1 MKIKITVES
10 RDYSKYFIECLDA
23 KQEDIKIDLMENKIF
38 SGDVLNINENCIVER
53 IESQV
58 RVSEHIGVLQLDSN
72 KTYGRTENKKRLLYR
87 CIPYNKELPDFLIPY
102 EIKLGFHKSICNKYV
117 IFKVQEWTNKHPTG
131 LLVETIGDVD
141 DMAAF
146 CEYQLLSKKLN
157 FPMKHITNIAK
168 MWMKENTLD
177 KCIEQSDVLKKFN
190 LKDRRKEYVF
200 TIDPKGSKDLDDAF
214 SVSSMEDGKKRISI
228 HIANVPVILELMKAW
243 NYYGDRVSTIYLPD
257 RIRPMIPKNMSEDMC
272 SLLKGKDKIAF
283 TMDIYID
290 QFGKLLE
297 QDIEFSN
304 TIINV
309 RKNYDYE
316 DFHLESDSSY
326 FYLKEVSKMTNS
338 HDVVEYWMTYMNTIC
353 AQKLKQ
359 HESGIFRAVKY
370 IDKTKLAKK
379 TGSDYDAILS
389 QWKNINSQYVWFSQ
403 ETEQHYPP
411 GTQENYNSFSSRDI
425 MMEKGKELEC
435 TRRAGGGKGSG
446 IREADSDD
454 RGFPPKTE
462 HEIMGKSEYVHITSP
477 IRRLVDIINQ
487 ILFLSKVMSV
497 ELSQDAIQ
505 FVREWKSKLGFI
517 NYSMKSIRKVQNEC
531 SILHKVQSNEEL
543 LNRSHEG
550 IMFDK
555 MEKNG
560 VFKYTVY
567 LKELNFV
574 SFMKSD
580 QDFKIDD
587 YRAAKFKIFLFEN
600 ESNTKKKIRVHII

>member
-1 MKIKITVES
+1 MKIKITVEE

-23 KQEDIKIDLMENKIF
+23 NQEDVKIDLMENKIF
-38 SGDVLNINENCIVER
+38 SGDVININDDGVMER
-53 IESQV
+53 IESPA
-58 RVSEHIGVLQLDSN
+58 RTSEHIGVLQLDLN

-117 IFKVQEWTNKHPTG
+117 IFKAHEWTNKHPTG

-146 CEYQLLSKKLN
+146 CEYQLLCKKLN

-177 KCIEQSDVLKKFN
+177 KCIDQSDVLKKFN

-200 TIDPKGSKDLDDAF
+200 TIDPKESKDLDDAF
-214 SVSSMEDGKKRISI
+214 SVSSMEHGKKRISI

-283 TMDIYID
+283 TMDIYVD

-316 DFHLESDSSY
+316 DFRLESDSSY
-326 FYLKEVSKMTNS
+326 SYLKEVSKLTNS
-338 HDVVEYWMTYMNTIC
+338 HDVVEHWMTYMNTIC
-353 AQKLKQ
+353 AQKLK
-359 HESGIFRAVKY
+359 HCGSGIFRSVKY

-389 QWKNINSQYVWFSQ
+389 QWKNINSHYLWFSQ
-403 ETEQHYPP
+403 ET
-411 GTQENYNSFSSRDI
+411 D
-425 MMEKGKELEC
+425 
-435 TRRAGGGKGSG
+435 
-446 IREADSDD
+446 
-454 RGFPPKTE
+454 

-487 ILFLSKVMSV
+487 ILFLREVMSV
-497 ELSQDAIQ
+497 ELSQEAIQ
-505 FVREWKSKLGFI
+505 FAMEWKSKLGFI
-517 NYSMKSIRKVQNEC
+517 NDSMKSIRKMQNEC

-555 MEKNG
+555 TEKNG

-580 QDFKIDD
+580 QDFKIDE

-600 ESNTKKKIRVHII
+600 ESHTKKKMRVHII

>member
-1 MKIKITVES
+1 MKIKITVEA

-23 KQEDIKIDLMENKIF
+23 NQEDVKIDLMENKIF
-38 SGDVLNINENCIVER
+38 SGDVLNVNENGVMER
-53 IESQV
+53 IESPV
-58 RVSEHIGVLQLDSN
+58 RASEHIGILQVDSN

-87 CIPYNKELPDFLIPY
+87 CVPYNKELPDFLIPY

-117 IFKVQEWTNKHPTG
+117 IFKVLEWTNKHPMG

-157 FPMKHITNIAK
+157 YPIKHITNIANRF
-168 MWMKENTLD
+168 MNENSLD
-177 KCIEQSDVLKKFN
+177 KCIEESDVLKKFN
-190 LKDRRKEYVF
+190 LKDRRKESVF

-214 SVSSMEDGKKRISI
+214 SVCSMEGGVKRISI
-228 HIANVPVILELMKAW
+228 HIANVAAILELMKAW

-297 QDIEFSN
+297 LDTEFSN

-316 DFHLESDSSY
+316 DPGLESDSSY
-326 FYLKEVSKMTNS
+326 LYLKEVSKMTNS
-338 HDVVEYWMTYMNTIC
+338 HYVVEYWMTYMNTVC
-353 AQKLKQ
+353 AEKLKQ
-359 HESGIFRAVKY
+359 RGSGIFRAVKY

-389 QWKNINSQYVWFSQ
+389 QWKNINSHYVWFNE
-403 ETEQHYPP
+403 ET
-411 GTQENYNSFSSRDI
+411 S
-425 MMEKGKELEC
+425 
-435 TRRAGGGKGSG
+435 
-446 IREADSDD
+446 
-454 RGFPPKTE
+454 
-462 HEIMGKSEYVHITSP
+462 HEIMGKSEYIHITSP

-487 ILFLSKVMSV
+487 LLFLREIMKT
-497 ELSQDAIQ
+497 ELSQEAIR
-505 FVREWKSKLGFI
+505 FITEWKSKLGFI
-517 NYSMKSIRKVQNEC
+517 NDSMKSIRKVQNEC

-543 LNRSHEG
+543 LNRSHDG
-550 IMFDK
+550 IVFDK
-555 MEKNG
+555 SEKNG

-567 LKELNFV
+567 LKELKFV
-574 SFMKSD
+574 SFMKCD
-580 QDFKIDD
+580 QDFKIDE
-587 YRAAKFKIFLFEN
+587 YRLAKFKIFLFEN
-600 ESNTKKKIRVHII
+600 ESHTKKKMRVHMI

>member
-1 MKIKITVES
+1 MKIKITVEA
-10 RDYSKYFIECLDA
+10 RDYSKYFIECSE
-23 KQEDIKIDLMENKIF
+23 KNQEDIKIDLMENKIF
-38 SGDVLNINENCIVER
+38 SGDVLNINDDGTIER
-53 IESQV
+53 IESPA

-87 CIPYNKELPDFLIPY
+87 CIPYKELPDFLIPY
-102 EIKLGFHKSICNKYV
+102 EIKLGFNKSICNKYV
-117 IFKVQEWTNKHPTG
+117 IFKVLEWTNKHPTG

-146 CEYQLLSKKLN
+146 CEYQLLCKKLN
-157 FPMKHITNIAK
+157 HPMKHITNIAK
-168 MWMKENTLD
+168 TWMKENTLD

-190 LKDRRKEYVF
+190 LKDRRKEYVL

-214 SVSSMEDGKKRISI
+214 SVSSMEDGVKRISI
-228 HIANVPVILELMKAW
+228 HIANVPVILELMEAW

-272 SLLKGKDKIAF
+272 SLLKDKDKIAF

-290 QFGKLLE
+290 QFGKFLE

-316 DFHLESDSSY
+316 DPRLESDSSY
-326 FYLKEVSKMTNS
+326 LYLKEVSKMTNS
-338 HDVVEYWMTYMNTIC
+338 HDVVEYWMTYMNTMC

-359 HESGIFRAVKY
+359 RESGIFRAVKY
-370 IDKTKLAKK
+370 IDKTKLANK

-403 ETEQHYPP
+403 
-411 GTQENYNSFSSRDI
+411 
-425 MMEKGKELEC
+425 
-435 TRRAGGGKGSG
+435 A
-446 IREADSDD
+446 
-454 RGFPPKTE
+454 TE

-487 ILFLSKVMSV
+487 ILFLHEIMDV
-497 ELSQDAIQ
+497 ELSQDAIL
-505 FVREWKSKLGFI
+505 FVKDWKSKLSFI
-517 NYSMKSIRKVQNEC
+517 NDSMKSIRKVQNEC

-550 IMFDK
+550 IIFDK
-555 MEKNG
+555 TEKNG
-560 VFKYTVY
+560 IFKYTVY

-574 SFMKSD
+574 SFMKCE
-580 QDFKIDD
+580 QDIKIDE
-587 YRAAKFKIFLFEN
+587 YRIANFKIFLFEN
-600 ESNTKKKIRVHII
+600 ESHTKKKMRVHMI